1 MCDLGL
7 YTRRVPP
14 REVIGKVLAF
24 GISAGLFIVCGI
36 LVLTGAHAAD
46 DYLNTVL
53 GGTLLGLGAIT
64 AGFGVLS
71 VAGIIYEERAKRAEA
86 SLHITPRAGEPA
98 PPPAWGM
105 GDVGRVEVGTDAPP
119 GKGGT
124 RVMSVAVNN
133 LDAPLIVTFLLAWT
147 LVALLLFSP
156 K

>member
-1 MCDLGL
+1 
-7 YTRRVPP
+7 VPL
-14 REVIGKVLAF
+14 RELIGKVLAF
-24 GISAGLFIVCGI
+24 GISAGLFVVCGF

-46 DYLNTVL
+46 DYLNKVL
-53 GGTLLGLGAIT
+53 GLTLLGLGAIT

-71 VAGIIYEERAKRAEA
+71 IGGIIYEERAKRAETA
-86 SLHITPRAGEPA
+86 LRVTPRAGEPG

-105 GDVGRVEVGTDAPP
+105 GNVGRVEVGTDAAP

-133 LDAPLIVTFLLAWT
+133 LDAPLMVTFLLAWT